1 MADKDMKWKCGA
13 HGCSASWPGWGYRDS
28 PLLQGWSNGYAR
40 EGRNLAKPDGGSA
53 MEVFC
58 KGKVNIKHYKDG
70 NRFRKDCWGSLGG
83 LQGWTG

>member
-13 HGCSASWPGWGYRDS
+13 HG
-28 PLLQGWSNGYAR
+28 YAG

-58 KGKVNIKHYKDG
+58 ESKVSCRASFIKAK
-70 NRFRKDCWGSLGG
+70 
-83 LQGWTG
+83 

>member
-13 HGCSASWPGWGYRDS
+13 HG
-28 PLLQGWSNGYAR
+28 YAG

-58 KGKVNIKHYKDG
+58 EGKVNIKHYKDG
-70 NRFRKDCWGSLGG
+70 NRFRKNC
-83 LQGWTG
+83 